1 MSKTH
6 LTEQKFSDFALHPA
20 VIEALEK
27 KGFHNCTPIQALAL
41 PLTLEGRDV
50 AGQAQTGTGKT
61 MAFLTS
67 TFHYLLSHPAIA
79 DRQVNQPRALIMA
92 PTRELAVQIHADA
105 EPLAQATGLK
115 LGLAYGGD
123 GYDKQLKVLES
134 GVDILIG
141 TTGRLIDYAKQNHIN
156 LGAIQ
161 VVVLDE
167 ADRMYDLGF
176 IKDIRW
182 LFRRMPPATQRLNML
197 FSATL
202 SYRVRE
208 LAFEQMNNAEYVEVE
223 PEQKTGHRIKE
234 ELFYP
239 SNEEKMRLLQTL
251 LEEEWPDRAIVFAN
265 TKHRCEDIWG
275 HLAADGHRVGLLTGD
290 VAQKK
295 RLRILEEFTRGDLDI
310 LVATDVAA
318 RGLHI
323 PAVTHVFNYDLPD
336 DCEDYV
342 HRIGRTARANRDGRA
357 ITFVSEEDQYWF
369 QQIEKFLEKVVDKM
383 PLPEGCGEG
392 PEYIKLNKPKKKG
405 ANGRNN
411 RRGNG
416 GNGEAGKNSAKNR
429 RQKDRD
435 QTSHKRK
442 PNKPNERQEK
452 APRNNEQ
459 QPQQGNR
466 QQNAKQQPQ
475 QGNRQQNAKQQP
487 QQGNRQQNAKQQ
499 NRKPAQPGEQPK
511 NSNSQKRRNNSNNSN
526 QQRPGNENN
535 VRPGSNGRGRGVA
548 QKKGD
553 KPAARKHTP
562 IVNPQKQ
569 ENAVKKFIKRIFG
582 FKK

>member
-202 SYRVRE
+202 LIASANWR
-208 LAFEQMNNAEYVEVE
+208 
-223 PEQKTGHRIKE
+223 
-234 ELFYP
+234 
-239 SNEEKMRLLQTL
+239 SNK
-251 LEEEWPDRAIVFAN
+251 
-265 TKHRCEDIWG
+265 
-275 HLAADGHRVGLLTGD
+275 
-290 VAQKK
+290 
-295 RLRILEEFTRGDLDI
+295 
-310 LVATDVAA
+310 
-318 RGLHI
+318 
-323 PAVTHVFNYDLPD
+323 
-336 DCEDYV
+336 
-342 HRIGRTARANRDGRA
+342 
-357 ITFVSEEDQYWF
+357 
-369 QQIEKFLEKVVDKM
+369 
-383 PLPEGCGEG
+383 
-392 PEYIKLNKPKKKG
+392 
-405 ANGRNN
+405 
-411 RRGNG
+411 
-416 GNGEAGKNSAKNR
+416 
-429 RQKDRD
+429 
-435 QTSHKRK
+435 
-442 PNKPNERQEK
+442 
-452 APRNNEQ
+452 
-459 QPQQGNR
+459 
-466 QQNAKQQPQ
+466 
-475 QGNRQQNAKQQP
+475 
-487 QQGNRQQNAKQQ
+487 
-499 NRKPAQPGEQPK
+499 
-511 NSNSQKRRNNSNNSN
+511 
-526 QQRPGNENN
+526 
-535 VRPGSNGRGRGVA
+535 
-548 QKKGD
+548 
-553 KPAARKHTP
+553 
-562 IVNPQKQ
+562 
-569 ENAVKKFIKRIFG
+569 
-582 FKK
+582 

>member
-6 LTEQKFSDFALHPA
+6 LTKQKFSDFALHPA

-342 HRIGRTARANRDGRA
+342 HRIGRTGRA
-357 ITFVSEEDQYWF
+357 GNTGVAMTFITPREFRQLKLIERTVKTKIQRRQLPTAANVIERQRDQIISKMQTVLELNAYHDYMPIAESLLDDYSAEEVAAAALKLMQEGIKALEAPQEDILSKDLRNTGGRPGMVRLFINIGRSQKIMVKDIVSTIAIEADIPARDIGLINIYDKFTFVEVPEDVA
-369 QQIEKFLEKVVDKM
+369 EKVIGAM
-383 PLPEGCGEG
+383 
-392 PEYIKLNKPKKKG
+392 NK
-405 ANGRNN
+405 N
-411 RRGNG
+411 
-416 GNGEAGKNSAKNR
+416 
-429 RQKDRD
+429 
-435 QTSHKRK
+435 
-442 PNKPNERQEK
+442 
-452 APRNNEQ
+452 
-459 QPQQGNR
+459 
-466 QQNAKQQPQ
+466 
-475 QGNRQQNAKQQP
+475 
-487 QQGNRQQNAKQQ
+487 
-499 NRKPAQPGEQPK
+499 
-511 NSNSQKRRNNSNNSN
+511 
-526 QQRPGNENN
+526 
-535 VRPGSNGRGRGVA
+535 
-548 QKKGD
+548 
-553 KPAARKHTP
+553 
-562 IVNPQKQ
+562 
-569 ENAVKKFIKRIFG
+569 FIKGYKVNIEPAKARR
-582 FKK
+582 